1 MKKFKTIRM
10 KILLGIIIPVVLV
23 SSIFGVFLN
32 YITDSLIEE
41 HVVPKYEDS
50 LKLKLEKYNS
60 LIDGEL
66 VQRAKQDP
74 TAYEELKKISD
85 DFQNEFGLEN
95 VYIMSKVD
103 GEEVI
108 LVLSNADEYLTP
120 LAFTKEQT
128 DALQT
133 TDVIVSEIYEDDYGQ
148 HISTFIQVPNSDS
161 VLGLDS
167 DADFIIDLEKKITT
181 FILGILAIAMAIGI
195 GIALYVSR
203 SINVP
208 LSKLLTYTEKI
219 AQGDLTEELTLNSH
233 DELGRLSNSF
243 GNMQLQL
250 KETLTHVATTSE
262 HVQQGAIN
270 LSESLEQLTVTSGQV
285 SDKITEIAT
294 STELISAGA
303 DQNHVAIV
311 NISEQI
317 HAIST
322 ASNHV
327 SESAHEATNAAS
339 IGNDVIQQSVKGI
352 QTIDES
358 ARASLDITE
367 KMNNKSIEVSEITK
381 IISNIADQIN
391 LLALNAAI
399 EAARAG
405 EYGKGFA
412 VVADEIR
419 SLAEQSSKSAS
430 NISTLITDMR
440 NDSTESVRA
449 ISDVVE
455 KIEGESKSIYSAG
468 ETFTQI
474 VTVIN
479 NMSDEIQSITATVQE
494 IAASSSEVMNTTN
507 TTVSLL
513 QNSSEHAQGI
523 VASVEEQTAS
533 TEEMYSIATQLNDMV
548 NALNEQMTKFKL

>member
-32 YITDSLIEE
+32 YITHSLIDE

-60 LIDGEL
+60 LIDEEL

-120 LAFTKEQT
+120 LAFTKDQA

-133 TDVIVSEIYEDDYGQ
+133 TDVIVSDIYEDDYGH
-148 HISTFIQVPNSDS
+148 HISTFFQVSNTDS

-208 LSKLLTYTEKI
+208 LGKLLTYTEKI
-219 AQGDLTEELTLNSH
+219 AQGDLTEELTLTSD

-243 GNMQLQL
+243 RNMQLQL

-262 HVQQGAIN
+262 HVQQGATN

-285 SDKITEIAT
+285 SDIITEIAT

-327 SESAHEATNAAS
+327 AESAHEATNAAS

-419 SLAEQSSKSAS
+419 SLAEQSSKSTS
-430 NISTLITDMR
+430 NIATLITDMR

-449 ISDVVE
+449 ISDVVQ

-479 NMSDEIQSITATVQE
+479 NMSDEIQSITATVEE